1 MSQSRPLFVYFCSFL
16 IIISI
21 IQSEKS
27 LNGVLSIWTRSRRM
41 VGADKTMELGRLPQ
55 TKIVCWYFWQI
66 FIIFSEYLTL
76 WSAFSAQ
83 TNGCLILLSF
93 ISFVVQTFSA
103 VTSPVER
110 TNKHKNENENE
121 QQKPRKGLRLS
132 FHLILLDDWLP
143 TRASL
148 LVN

>member
-27 LNGVLSIWTRSRRM
+27 LNGVLCIWTRSHRM
-41 VGADKTMELGRLPQ
+41 VGADETMELGRSPQ
-55 TKIVCWYFWQI
+55 NKIVCWYFWQI

-76 WSAFSAQ
+76 WSAISAQ
-83 TNGCLILLSF
+83 TKGCLILLSF

-103 VTSPVER
+103 VTSR
-110 TNKHKNENENE
+110 HLSKE
-121 QQKPRKGLRLS
+121 QINIKMKIKMKMKMRMSSK
-132 FHLILLDDWLP
+132 
-143 TRASL
+143 SL
-148 LVN
+148 EKAWD